1 MCVSDKKILNTGT
14 SKHQAERRSSK
25 TEFICGSVCSLK
37 TTNEVDSEL
46 MEVRGQ
52 IPNSTEH
59 REEVKGCN
67 VIEYYC
73 FSKILEGQ
81 AWFAINSLLK

>member
-1 MCVSDKKILNTGT
+1 MSDKKILNTGT

-46 MEVRGQ
+46 MEV
-52 IPNSTEH
+52 
-59 REEVKGCN
+59 
-67 VIEYYC
+67 
-73 FSKILEGQ
+73 
-81 AWFAINSLLK
+81 SLGVCKKE